1 MLLRANGGDKEN
13 RHISG
18 KLSGGTQK
26 YTEDSVTHMRGVVE
40 MELGHA
46 LDALKNLSYQVEKGD
61 IEDKFS
67 AVGSFLRYELDGVI
81 QAVDEANDE
90 LKERSI
96 IIDGLEVDLQ
106 KAQEELEELGRS
118 VSVGDHA

>member
-1 MLLRANGGDKEN
+1 
-13 RHISG
+13 
-18 KLSGGTQK
+18 
-26 YTEDSVTHMRGVVE
+26 

>member
-1 MLLRANGGDKEN
+1 MN
-13 RHISG
+13 
-18 KLSGGTQK
+18 
-26 YTEDSVTHMRGVVE
+26 VE
-40 MELGHA
+40 LDHA
-46 LDALKNLSYQVEKGD
+46 LDALKNLSYKAEKGD

-67 AVGSFLRYELDGVI
+67 SVGHFLYYELDGVI